1 MKPTFKYLPVVLTLC
16 LMLTACGSRR
26 ISGGSTGIATALR
39 TDLIEHTD
47 INYGEG
53 RYARIASLHPQFS
66 WVVPSVGEGTVQV
79 AYRINVHKLWPLT
92 PPTESFGTV
101 YKSVWD
107 SGWVESSQ
115 SVAVAYS
122 GPDLEPDT
130 DYEWAVQLQVVSASG
145 KRLKTSESVYKR
157 FKTDKTLGEY
167 ATPSYPLTTEHKVAS
182 AGENGVYDFG
192 AAAFGKLKLV
202 LTAASD
208 NNVMVIIG
216 ERLKDGQ
223 VEHTPKVSS
232 VVYDEISLAVKA
244 GTQTY
249 MVEPTRNERNTGPMA
264 VPVPEYAGVV
274 APFRY
279 CEIHGDVTPVKVE
292 RISYSY
298 PFDEEA
304 ASFRCSND
312 TLNAIWE
319 LCHYSLKPCSFLGI
333 WVDGNRERIP
343 YEYDALIA
351 QLCHYGADAEYSIDR
366 RTLEWLLEKPT
377 WPTEWILYAVEIAWN
392 DFLWTGDNR
401 ALKANYEV
409 LKAHGLDALRKENG
423 LVSTKMGQSPEF
435 LASIRRGA
443 ITDIVDWPHNGI
455 EDDGFV
461 YTDYNAVVN
470 ALYYR
475 TLLRLAAIAEVVTP
489 SVIPSEVDSFTTG
502 GTPSVI
508 PSEAHSVIPSEVEG
522 SPTAGDFS
530 TRPDVLGRNDNAA
543 LFRKEAEETREA
555 FQKAFFNPATG
566 IYKDGI
572 DTDHSSLH
580 TNMMAIL
587 CGLTMPENEATVA
600 DFVESRG
607 LNCSIFGAHDLLQA
621 LYAAGRGDAALKLM
635 TRDDIRSW
643 YNGIRLGTT
652 ITLEAWDDIFKPNQD
667 WNHIAGAAPG
677 NAIPFGLMGIT
688 PLEPGF
694 SRVAIRPQPGNL
706 EWAQITVP
714 TIRGSIS
721 VSLRD
726 GLMTVSIH
734 ANMTAEIYLPDTTTP
749 IATVGSGRY
758 SFKY

>member
-1 MKPTFKYLPVVLTLC
+1 MEHTDRAFGVGQALI
-16 LMLTACGSRR
+16 GSRR
-26 ISGGSTGIATALR
+26 
-39 TDLIEHTD
+39 
-47 INYGEG
+47 
-53 RYARIASLHPQFS
+53 PQFS
-66 WVVPSVGEGTVQV
+66 WVVPSIGNNTVQEG
-79 AYRINVHKLWPLT
+79 YRV
-92 PPTESFGTV
+92 TV
-101 YKSVWD
+101 YDVSATQKKWQAQDLVIDENLIEVWD
-107 SGWVESSQ
+107 SGWVQSGK
-115 SVAVAYS
+115 SVAVQYE
-122 GPDLEPDT
+122 GPELKPDN
-130 DYEWAVQLQVVSASG
+130 DYFWTVQLRLANAVG
-145 KRLKTSESVYKR
+145 KRLETSKIVYKS
-157 FKTDKTLGEY
+157 FKTAKSLCAY
-167 ATPSYPLTTEHKVAS
+167 ATPGYPLVIERQTAAS
-182 AGENGVYDFG
+182 DANGIYDFDK
-192 AAAFGKLKLV
+192 AAFGKLELV

-208 NNVMVIIG
+208 DSIIVIIG
-216 ERLKDGQ
+216 ERLKDGR
-223 VEHTPKVSS
+223 VEHTPQVSS
-232 VVYDEISLAVKA
+232 VVYDEIGLRVQA
-244 GTQTY
+244 GTHTY
-249 MVEPTRNERNTGPMA
+249 LVEPTRNGRNTGPMA

-279 CEIHGDVTPVKVE
+279 CEIVGDVTPVKVE

-312 TLNAIWE
+312 TLNAIWD

-392 DFLWTGDNR
+392 DYLWTGDDR

-409 LKAHGLDALRKENG
+409 LKAHGLYALRKDNG
-423 LVSTKMGQSPEF
+423 LITTRQGQSPEF
-435 LASIRRGA
+435 LASIRRGT

-461 YTDYNAVVN
+461 YTDFNAVVN

-475 TLLRLAAIAEVVTP
+475 TLLRLTDIAEQVGV
-489 SVIPSEVDSFTTG
+489 
-502 GTPSVI
+502 
-508 PSEAHSVIPSEVEG
+508 
-522 SPTAGDFS
+522 
-530 TRPDVLGRNDNAA
+530 NADA
-543 LFRKEAEETREA
+543 ELFRREAAETREA

-587 CGLTMPENEATVA
+587 CGLTAPENEAAVA

-607 LNCSIFGAHDLLQA
+607 LNCSIFGAHDLLQS

-635 TRDDIRSW
+635 TGDGLRSW
-643 YNGIRLGTT
+643 YNGLRLGTT
-652 ITLEAWDDIFKPNQD
+652 ITLEAWDDSFKPNQD

-688 PLEPGF
+688 PLEAGF
-694 SRVAIRPQPGNL
+694 SRVAIKPQPGDL
-706 EWAQITVP
+706 KWAEITVP

-721 VSLRD
+721 VSLGD
-726 GLMTVSIH
+726 GRMTVTIP
-734 ANMTAEIYLPDTTTP
+734 ANMQAEIWIPKSDGTHTY
-749 IATVGSGRY
+749 AGTVGSGIHK
-758 SFKY
+758 FKLK

>member
-1 MKPTFKYLPVVLTLC
+1 MIMKAVIKTLAVTIILC
-16 LMLTACGSRR
+16 LALGSCGSRL
-26 ISGGSTGIATALR
+26 IKSGSTGVATALR
-39 TDLIEHTD
+39 TDLIENTD

-66 WVVPSVGEGTVQV
+66 WEVPSVGDGTGQV
-79 AYRINVHKLWPLT
+79 AYRITVNKLQQLE
-92 PPTESFGTV
+92 PPTESFGLT
-101 YKSVWD
+101 YKTIWD
-107 SGWVESSQ
+107 SGWVNSNA
-115 SVAVAYS
+115 SVAVPYA
-122 GPDLEPDT
+122 GAGLEPDT
-130 DYEWAVQLQVVSASG
+130 DYEWTVELQLNNAAG
-145 KRLKTSESVYKR
+145 KRFQTSKSVFKR
-157 FKTDKTLGEY
+157 FKTDKELCDY
-167 ATPSYPLTTEHKVAS
+167 STPAYPLI
-182 AGENGVYDFG
+182 AGHMTATVGANGIYDFEK
-192 AAAFGKLKLV
+192 AAFGKLR
-202 LTAASD
+202 LTLSAAKD
-208 NNVMVIIG
+208 GNIMVIIG
-216 ERLKDGQ
+216 ERLKDGRI
-223 VEHTPKVSS
+223 EHTPQVSS
-232 VVYDEISLAVKA
+232 VVYDEITLAVKA
-244 GTQTY
+244 ATHTY
-249 MVEPTRNERNTGPMA
+249 LVEPTRNGRNTGPMA
-264 VPVPEYAGVV
+264 VPTQDYVGVV

-279 CEIHGDVTPVKVE
+279 CEIVGDVTADKVE

-298 PFDEEA
+298 PFDEGA

-312 TLNAIWE
+312 TLNAIWD

-377 WPTEWILYAVEIAWN
+377 WPTEWILYAVEMAWN
-392 DFLWTGDNR
+392 DYLWTGDDR

-409 LKAHGLDALRKENG
+409 LKAHGLDALRKENN
-423 LVSTKMGQSPEF
+423 LISTRQGQSEEF
-435 LASIRRGA
+435 LASIRRGT

-461 YTDYNAVVN
+461 YTDFNAVVN
-470 ALYYR
+470 ALYYS
-475 TLLRLAAIAEVVTP
+475 TLLRLAAIADQ
-489 SVIPSEVDSFTTG
+489 IG
-502 GTPSVI
+502 K
-508 PSEAHSVIPSEVEG
+508 G
-522 SPTAGDFS
+522 SDAE
-530 TRPDVLGRNDNAA
+530 

-572 DTDHSSLH
+572 DTDHSALH

-587 CGLTMPENEATVA
+587 CRLTTPENEAAVA

-607 LNCSIFGAHDLLQA
+607 LNCSIFGAHDLLQS

-635 TRDDIRSW
+635 TGDGLRSW
-643 YNGIRLGTT
+643 YNGLRLGTT
-652 ITLEAWDDIFKPNQD
+652 ITLEAWDDSFKPNQD

-694 SRVAIRPQPGNL
+694 SRVAIKPQPGNL
-706 EWAQITVP
+706 KWAEITVP

-726 GLMTVSIH
+726 GLMTVTIP
-734 ANMTAEIYLPDTTTP
+734 ANMQAEIWIPNPDGTHTFAGTT
-749 IATVGSGRY
+749 GSGCHK
-758 SFKY
+758 FELK

>member
-1 MKPTFKYLPVVLTLC
+1 MKITFKYLPIVLSLC
-16 LMLTACGSRR
+16 YLLCACGSRQ
-26 ISGGSTGIATALR
+26 ITGGSTGIPAALR

-47 INYGEG
+47 INYGAG
-53 RYARIASLHPQFS
+53 RYTRIASLNPQFS
-66 WVVPSVGEGTVQV
+66 WVVPSVGNGTVQV
-79 AYRINVHKLWPLT
+79 AYRITLHYLYPLQ
-92 PPTESFGTV
+92 PNAEAFGMA
-101 YKSVWD
+101 YKQVWD
-107 SGWVESSQ
+107 SGWVESAQ
-115 SVAVAYS
+115 SVAVQYP
-122 GPDLEPDT
+122 GPALKPDT
-130 DYEWAVQLQVVSASG
+130 DYEWAVELQLVNASG
-145 KRLKTSESVYKR
+145 KRVKTSKSVYKR
-157 FKTDKTLGEY
+157 FKTDKELKEY
-167 ATPSYPLTTEHKVAS
+167 ATPPYPVIAERQA
-182 AGENGVYDFG
+182 AGVGAGGVYDFG
-192 AAAFGKLKLV
+192 KATFGKLELR
-202 LTAASD
+202 LNAASD
-208 NNVMVIIG
+208 DSITVIIG
-216 ERLKDGQ
+216 ERLKDGRIEQ
-223 VEHTPKVSS
+223 TPKVSS
-232 VVYDEISLAVKA
+232 VVYDEIDLAVKT
-244 GTQTY
+244 GTHTY
-249 MVEPTRNERNTGPMA
+249 LVEPTRNGRNTGPMA
-264 VPVPEYAGVV
+264 VPTQDYVGVV

-279 CEIHGDVTPVKVE
+279 CEIHGNVTPVKVE
-292 RISYSY
+292 RIGYSY

-312 TLNAIWE
+312 TLNAIWD

-366 RTLEWLLEKPT
+366 RTLEWLLDKPT

-392 DFLWTGDNR
+392 DYLWTGDDR

-423 LVSTKMGQSPEF
+423 LVSTRQGQSEEF
-435 LASIRRGA
+435 LASIRRGT

-461 YTDYNAVVN
+461 YTDFNAVVN

-475 TLLRLAAIAEVVTP
+475 TLLRLAEIADQVGNDGNGGVGNDGGETGGNDAT
-489 SVIPSEVDSFTTG
+489 VIPSG
-502 GTPSVI
+502 
-508 PSEAHSVIPSEVEG
+508 VEG
-522 SPTAGDFS
+522 SADAERF
-530 TRPDVLGRNDNAA
+530 RAEAA
-543 LFRKEAEETREA
+543 ETREA

-587 CGLTMPENEATVA
+587 CGLTTPENEAAVA

-607 LNCSIFGAHDLLQA
+607 LQCSIFGAHNLLQA

-635 TRDDIRSW
+635 TGDGLRSW
-643 YNGIRLGTT
+643 YNGLRLGTT
-652 ITLEAWDDIFKPNQD
+652 ITLEAWDDSFKPNQD

-694 SRVAIRPQPGNL
+694 SRVAIRPQPGKL
-706 EWAQITVP
+706 DWAEITVP

-721 VSLRD
+721 VALRD
-726 GLMTVSIH
+726 DRMTVTIP
-734 ANMTAEIYLPDTTTP
+734 ANMTAEIYLPNGTAP
-749 IATVGSGRY
+749 IATAGSGTHTFNY
-758 SFKY
+758 

>member
-1 MKPTFKYLPVVLTLC
+1 MLC
-16 LMLTACGSRR
+16 ACGSRR
-26 ISGGSTGIATALR
+26 ITGGSTGIPTALR

-53 RYARIASLHPQFS
+53 LYARIASLHPQFS

-79 AYRINVHKLWPLT
+79 AYKITVHKLWPLT

-101 YKSVWD
+101 YKTVWD

-122 GPDLEPDT
+122 GPALEPDT
-130 DYEWAVQLQVVSASG
+130 DYEWAVQLQVVNASG

-167 ATPSYPLTTEHKVAS
+167 ATPAYPLIAEHQTAS
-182 AGENGVYDFG
+182 AGENGVYDFEK
-192 AAAFGKLKLV
+192 AAFGKLRLV

-208 NNVMVIIG
+208 NNVTVIIG
-216 ERLKDGQ
+216 ERLKDGR

-244 GTQTY
+244 GTHTY
-249 MVEPTRNERNTGPMA
+249 LVEPTRNERNTGPMA
-264 VPVPEYAGVV
+264 VPVPDYAGVV

-298 PFDEEA
+298 PFDLEA

-312 TLNAIWE
+312 TLNAIWD

-366 RTLEWLLEKPT
+366 RTLEWLLDKPT

-392 DFLWTGDNR
+392 DYLWTGDDR
-401 ALKANYEV
+401 ALKANYDV

-423 LVSTKMGQSPEF
+423 LISTRLGQSPEF
-435 LASIRRGA
+435 LASIRRGT

-475 TLLRLAAIAEVVTP
+475 TLLRLAAIADQV
-489 SVIPSEVDSFTTG
+489 G
-502 GTPSVI
+502 
-508 PSEAHSVIPSEVEG
+508 
-522 SPTAGDFS
+522 
-530 TRPDVLGRNDNAA
+530 NDDDGA
-543 LFRKEAEETREA
+543 LFRAEAAITREA
-555 FQKAFFNPATG
+555 FQKAFFNPVTG

-587 CGLTMPENEATVA
+587 CGLTTPENEAAVA

-621 LYAAGRGDAALKLM
+621 LYAAGRGNAALKRM

-652 ITLEAWDDIFKPNQD
+652 ITLEAWDDSFKPNQD

-688 PLEPGF
+688 PLDPGF

-706 EWAQITVP
+706 EWAEITVP

-726 GLMTVSIH
+726 GLMTVSIP
-734 ANMTAEIYLPDTTTP
+734 ANMTAEIYLPDTSDFATGLPGAHPATSP
-749 IATVGSGRY
+749 IATVGSGIHR
-758 SFKY
+758 FKYTTLK